1 MKNSR
6 KFFILLALLILVQCK
21 PDTEVV
27 PTDPV
32 YTPVIE
38 LGKISMKK
46 NGVFEEQTDYFCKQ
60 IEEPPHTLVIKKKNP
75 DLISLGERLHIFDV
89 PLQPGKYPFDA
100 LYNGPYGDNICYG
113 SYGLSYD
120 GDIHVGLAVTNQ
132 SFVNDYV
139 EVVRYDSVAGT
150 IEGRFDLHLVF
161 LDEIDPGWDFLNIPD
176 TIHMSEGRFHL
187 KIE

>member
-6 KFFILLALLILVQCK
+6 KFFILLALLNLVQCK
-21 PDTEVV
+21 PDTEVL

-46 NGVFEEQTDYFCKQ
+46 NGVFEERTDFICKQ
-60 IEEPPHTLVIKKKNP
+60 LEEPPHTLFIKKKNP
-75 DLISLGERLHIFDV
+75 DLIGLGEMFSIFDI
-89 PLQPGKYPFDA
+89 PLQSGKYPVDPY
-100 LYNGPYGDNICYG
+100 YNGSYGDNISHG

-120 GDIHVGLAVTNQ
+120 GDIGIGLAVTNQ

-139 EVVRYDSVAGT
+139 EVIRYDSVAGT
-150 IEGRFDLHLVF
+150 IEGRFDFHMVF
-161 LDEIDPGWDFLNIPD
+161 VFEIDPGWDFLNIPD